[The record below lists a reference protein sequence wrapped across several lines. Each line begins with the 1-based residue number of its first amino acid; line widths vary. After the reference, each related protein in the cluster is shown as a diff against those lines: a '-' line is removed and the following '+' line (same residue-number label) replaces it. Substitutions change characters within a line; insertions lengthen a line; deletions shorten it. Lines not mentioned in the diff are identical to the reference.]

1 MDILKIKTKIMRSIL
16 SRMIETWIQ
25 KKTGYNIKIQLKDI
39 DASITNDNAHI
50 NLNTEI
56 DININELKKFT
67 KIINAED
74 QDRR

>member
-1 MDILKIKTKIMRSIL
+1 MDILKIKTKIMRSML

-25 KKTGYNIKIQLKDI
+25 KKTGYNIKIRLNDI

-50 NLNTEI
+50 SLNTEI

-74 QDRR
+74 QDP